1 MAIEAQIATK
11 ATLLFRSERKEA
23 HELIAQL
30 NNMITVDQAQTET
43 LPAGKTRKITGWNYV
58 ADISNDRPSRHS
70 ALL

>member
-43 LPAGKTRKITGWNYV
+43 LPAGKTRKITG
-58 ADISNDRPSRHS
+58 
-70 ALL
+70 